1 MCFMEIRPSA
11 SQPLCQCSGGG
22 KALSTAG
29 GGNFDRAFLARNK
42 RSAQWAVA
50 PIEGADRS
58 SNLLQPTAGG
68 GNFDR
73 AFLAR
78 NKRSAQW
85 AVAPIEGA
93 DRSSN
98 LLQPTVSGGNFVGG
112 FLNRKG
118 AVFRKLNRR
127 RAPLERVL
135 CLFRLTRSG
144 RLPLALPTGETLPS
158 LPSGELR
165 PLRLRTGVRI
175 SYAISHPMDCRRS
188 RNEVSSSAETSSA
201 TAPREQ
207 CDD

>member
-1 MCFMEIRPSA
+1 MLHKKPDIPCGCLIFCFGAQSIRPPA
-11 SQPLCQCSGGG
+11 SQHSRQCSGWG

-29 GGNFDRAFLARNK
+29 
-42 RSAQWAVA
+42 
-50 PIEGADRS
+50 
-58 SNLLQPTAGG
+58 
-68 GNFDR
+68 
-73 AFLAR
+73 
-78 NKRSAQW
+78 
-85 AVAPIEGA
+85 
-93 DRSSN
+93 
-98 LLQPTVSGGNFVGG
+98 GGNFVGG

-144 RLPLALPTGETLPS
+144 RLPSALPTGETLPS